1 MSQRQQSEVERN
13 DDMDFVALC
22 GIIWGYRYLIALMAV
37 IGAVT
42 AVVLALTA
50 TPVYRAEVVVTE
62 VSSSGLYGAASLG
75 GQLGSLANLVGVNV
89 GPGGG
94 ADPEARALLKS
105 RRLAE
110 EFIKRN
116 HLAPELS
123 GGSIPEPSLWF
134 AVKHFQEDLL
144 SIRND
149 KREGTTVVGVEW
161 TDPVKAAQWAN
172 DIVRLANELLRT
184 RAMDES
190 KRNIAYLN
198 EQTTHASPI
207 EIQRA
212 VYNLIENETKTL
224 MAANSRVDYAFTI
237 VDPAVA
243 PENRIRPRRS
253 FMVVVGFVAG
263 LGAGML
269 AALTHHVVRRSR
281 RGELGA
287 IRA

>member
-1 MSQRQQSEVERN
+1 MNQQQTELDR
-13 DDMDFVALC
+13 DDELDFVALC
-22 GIIWGYRYLIALMAV
+22 GIIWGYRYLIALFAGSSAV
-37 IGAVT
+37 IAIVM
-42 AVVLALTA
+42 ALMA
-50 TPVYRAEVVVTE
+50 KPIYRAEVVVTE

-89 GPGGG
+89 GAGGG
-94 ADPEARALLKS
+94 TDPEARALLKS

-116 HLAPELS
+116 KLVLELS
-123 GGSIPEPSLWF
+123 GNAGPASSLWF
-134 AVKHFQEDLL
+134 AVKHFQDDLL

-149 KREGTTVVGVEW
+149 KREGTTVIGVEW

-243 PENRIRPRRS
+243 PESRIRPKRS
-253 FMVVVGFVAG
+253 FMVAVGFVAG
-263 LGAGML
+263 LGAGIFV
-269 AALTHHVVRRSR
+269 ALTHHVIRRSR
-281 RGELGA
+281 QGVLGA
-287 IRA
+287 SRA